1 MQFQYAFSDDRRSG
15 RPLVSPI
22 ISRHAGG
29 PSAAQSSMPLAISVG
44 SATTT
49 GKRDRNEDY
58 CGVATPDGATL
69 ATRGA
74 MIAVADGVSGGEAGR
89 EAAEYCVRSLLAD
102 YYSTPDTWEVALAL
116 DRVLAAIN
124 RWLVGQGNTHQPQ
137 RTTTTTLSVLVLRG
151 SRYYIGHVGDTR
163 VYRLRDHAITR
174 LTDDHTWD
182 LPERQHV
189 LKRAVGLD
197 RHLVVDHA
205 DGELQPGDTFLVCSD
220 GVWGPLSELSIVETL
235 ELRRNPVRA
244 AEALVDAAVE
254 AGGHDNATAAVVR
267 VDSVSSA
274 SWREMVQ
281 ANSDLPVPGKLTIG
295 QYIDDFE
302 VVDLVH
308 ESRATRLYRVRSR
321 TSGQMLALKTLQPVL
336 GEDPQSREGLLAEEW
351 LAKRVVSAHFP
362 QVVPIPAGARH
373 HLYSVMTWHVG
384 ATLQQHLDRGG
395 HFSIGDIVHIG
406 IQVAQGLGTLHRL
419 SILHRDIKPANL
431 LQGEDG
437 RIRILDLGVALA
449 AGVPYPELE
458 TNPGTPS
465 YMAPELHAGEPAS
478 AQTDVYAA
486 GVSLYHLLTRKYPY
500 GEIEPFQ
507 HPVFGNPVPPTR
519 YRPDVPRWMENLVL
533 RAVARERI
541 ERFETA
547 EELLLALERG
557 EARALSPPR
566 PVPLWQ
572 RSATTR
578 WQLVAVASVVV
589 NLLLI
594 YLLLVR

>member
-1 MQFQYAFSDDRRSG
+1 MS
-15 RPLVSPI
+15 LVI
-22 ISRHAGG
+22 T
-29 PSAAQSSMPLAISVG
+29 VG

-49 GKRDRNEDY
+49 GKRDRNEDF
-58 CGVATPDGATL
+58 CGLVTPDGSTL

-74 MIAVADGVSGGEAGR
+74 MVAVADGVSGAEAGR

-116 DRVLAAIN
+116 DRVLSAIN
-124 RWLVGQGNTHQPQ
+124 RWLVGQGNAHVPH
-137 RTTTTTLSVLVLRG
+137 RTTTTTISVLVLRG

-163 VYRLRDHAITR
+163 VYRLRDHALTR
-174 LTDDHTWD
+174 LTDDHVWD
-182 LPERQHV
+182 HPERQHV

-205 DGELQPGDTFLVCSD
+205 DGELLAGDTFLVCSD
-220 GVWGPLSELSIVETL
+220 GVWHPLRELRIAAIL
-235 ELRRNPVRA
+235 ELRRDPGHA
-244 AEALVDAAVE
+244 ADALVNAAVD
-254 AGGHDNATAAVVR
+254 AGGQDNATAAVVR
-267 VDSVSSA
+267 VDGVSSA

-281 ANSDLPVPGKLTIG
+281 ANSDLRVPGKLTIG

-308 ESRATRLYRVRSR
+308 ESRATRLYRVRAR
-321 TSGQMLALKTLQPVL
+321 RSGQMLALKTLQPLL
-336 GEDPQSREGLLAEEW
+336 GDDPQSREGLLAEEW
-351 LAKRVVSAHFP
+351 LAKRVVSAQFP
-362 QVVPIPAGARH
+362 QVVPVPAGARRY
-373 HLYSVMTWHVG
+373 LYYVMTWHVG
-384 ATLQQHLDRGG
+384 ATLQQYLDRGQ
-395 HFSIGDIVHIG
+395 HFSTGDVVHIG
-406 IQVAQGLGTLHRL
+406 IQVAQGLATLHRL

-431 LQGEDG
+431 LRGEDA

-478 AQTDVYAA
+478 EQSDVYAA
-486 GVSLYHLLTRKYPY
+486 GVCLYHLLTRKYPY

-519 YRPDVPRWMENLVL
+519 YRPDIPRWMENLVL
-533 RAVARERI
+533 RAVARNKA

-557 EARALSPPR
+557 EARDLSPPLR
-566 PVPLWQ
+566 VALWQ
-572 RSATTR
+572 RSPATR
-578 WQLVAVASVVV
+578 WKLVAVVSLVV
-589 NLLLI
+589 NILLL

>member
-1 MQFQYAFSDDRRSG
+1 M
-15 RPLVSPI
+15 L
-22 ISRHAGG
+22 
-29 PSAAQSSMPLAISVG
+29 AAPPTAVQAVMSLAIRVG

-58 CGVATPDGATL
+58 CGLVTPDGPTL
-69 ATRGA
+69 AARGA
-74 MIAVADGVSGGEAGR
+74 MVAVADGVSGGEAGR

-102 YYSTPDTWEVALAL
+102 YYSTPDTWEVALSL
-116 DRVLAAIN
+116 DRVLGAIN
-124 RWLVGQGNTHQPQ
+124 RWLVGQGIAHEPH

-151 SRYYIGHVGDTR
+151 SRYYIGHVGDSR
-163 VYRLRDHAITR
+163 VYRLRDHALTR
-174 LTDDHTWD
+174 LTDDHVWD
-182 LPERQHV
+182 HPERQHV

-205 DGELQPGDTFLVCSD
+205 DGELLVGDTFLVCSD
-220 GVWGPLSELSIVETL
+220 GVWNPLAELHMAEIL
-235 ELRRNPVRA
+235 ELRRDPVHA
-244 AEALVDAAVE
+244 AEALVNAAVD
-254 AGGHDNATAAVVR
+254 AGGQDNATAAVVH
-267 VDSVSSA
+267 VDGVSSA

-308 ESRATRLYRVRSR
+308 ESRATRLYRVRAR
-321 TSGQMLALKTLQPVL
+321 GSGQMLALKTLQPLL
-336 GEDPQSREGLLAEEW
+336 GDDPQSRDGLLAEEW
-351 LAKRVVSAHFP
+351 LAKRVVSAQFP
-362 QVVPIPAGARH
+362 QVVPIPGSSRH
-373 HLYSVMTWHVG
+373 YLYYVMTWHVG
-384 ATLQQHLDRGG
+384 ATLQQHLDRGQ
-395 HFSIGDIVHIG
+395 HFSTGDVVHIG

-465 YMAPELHAGEPAS
+465 FMAPELHAGEPAS
-478 AQTDVYAA
+478 TQSDVYAA
-486 GVSLYHLLTRKYPY
+486 GVCLYHLLTRKYPY

-507 HPVFGNPVPPTR
+507 HPAFGNPIPPTR
-519 YRPDVPRWMENLVL
+519 YRPDIPRWMENLLL
-533 RAVARERI
+533 RAVARNKP

-557 EARALSPPR
+557 EARDLSPPL
-566 PVPLWQ
+566 PVALWQ
-572 RSATTR
+572 RSAATR
-578 WQLVAVASVVV
+578 WQLVAIASVVV
-589 NLLLI
+589 NVLLL